1 MQTPAVTDGGKASAG
16 AGQVESA
23 NETEFSSAR
32 RELPGWQ
39 GLLWRAAAAAFV
51 LWHLWILL
59 VAPPDPTVARAAHVF
74 LGAVLGFAL
83 FAPSARAAAR
93 GKGVPWYD
101 LLVMIPCVLI
111 VAHYALDADGIEM
124 RTFMGPNW
132 RDLLVA
138 GAGILIVLEFA
149 RRSAGMAMPIIASIF
164 IAYCFI
170 GPWMPGIL
178 YHRGVSLD
186 QALVELFNNNG
197 VLGTIVQ
204 VSATFIIMFVTF
216 AAFLQAS
223 KAGDYFN
230 ELALGLVGW
239 ARGGQAKVAV
249 VSSFMFGTVSGSSV
263 ANVVASGTF
272 TIPMMRRGKY
282 DRETAGAVE
291 ATASTGGQLAPPVMG
306 AGAFIMAEVL
316 GIPYTEIALAGVIP
330 ALLFYFAV
338 YTHCDLHARKAGLH
352 GLPRSELPSL
362 LDLARRVYMLTPLAI
377 LIYMLVRGYSPFRAA
392 AWGIGAALV
401 IMIVTILIHRL
412 VLRRENPV
420 TAMAGAA
427 WEFGAACIA
436 ALSGSAREVMQL
448 IAVCATAGIVAGVIG
463 LTGVGGRFASL
474 LLDVASGLPL
484 LAMIFAM
491 FVAII
496 LGMGVPTTA
505 AYAIAAAVVGP
516 GLTQMG
522 VPPLSAHMFVFYFAV
537 LSAITPP
544 VALASFAAAG
554 LAGGDM
560 WRTSLKAV
568 KFGLATF
575 IVPYMFWMS
584 PALLGQGDAWAVG
597 QAVFTATLGVFL
609 LACSTEGWMF
619 KAPLPLPLRVVSG
632 VAAIALMVPEA
643 FTDMA
648 GVVVALGI
656 IVWQWRREA
665 PPQPQRR
672 VHA

>member
-1 MQTPAVTDGGKASAG
+1 MAREAGSATT
-16 AGQVESA
+16 ADDS
-23 NETEFSSAR
+23 EFSSSR
-32 RELPGWQ
+32 RELGGWQ
-39 GLLWRAAAAAFV
+39 GVLWRYAAAAFV
-51 LWHLWILL
+51 AWHMWILL
-59 VAPPDPTVARAAHVF
+59 VSPPDPTVARAAHVF
-74 LGAVLGFAL
+74 VGAILGFAL
-83 FAPSARAAAR
+83 FAPYAAAAGR
-93 GKGVPWYD
+93 RIPFYD
-101 LLVMIPCVLI
+101 WLLMIPCLLV
-111 VAHYALDADGIEM
+111 VAHYILDADGIEM
-124 RTFMGPNW
+124 RSFMGPNW
-132 RDLLVA
+132 RDLVVA

-149 RRSAGMAMPIIASIF
+149 RRSAGLAMPIIASVF

-178 YHRGVSLD
+178 YHRGVAFD

-204 VSATFIIMFVTF
+204 VSSTFIIMFVTF
-216 AAFLQAS
+216 AAFLQTS
-223 KAGDYFN
+223 RAGDYFN
-230 ELALGLVGW
+230 ELAMGLVGW

-272 TIPMMRRGKY
+272 TIPMMRRGGY

-316 GIPYTEIALAGVIP
+316 GRPYTEIALAGIIP

-352 GLPRSELPSL
+352 GLPRSELPRL
-362 LDLARRVYMLTPLAI
+362 VDLARRFYMLSPLIVLIVI
-377 LIYMLVRGYSPFRAA
+377 LMQGFSPFRAA
-392 AWGIGAALV
+392 AWGIAVAIGIMTVTFFLHHLTVRRAGLVGAVIGTVQELVRSSIDAL
-401 IMIVTILIHRL
+401 
-412 VLRRENPV
+412 
-420 TAMAGAA
+420 A
-427 WEFGAACIA
+427 
-436 ALSGSAREVMQL
+436 GSAREVMQL

-474 LLDVASGLPL
+474 LLDIASGLPL
-484 LAMIFAM
+484 LALIFAM
-491 FVAII
+491 LVAIV

-505 AYAIAAAVVGP
+505 AYAIAAAVVAP
-516 GLTQMG
+516 GLIQMG
-522 VPPLSAHMFVFYFAV
+522 VPGLSAHMFIFYFAV

-560 WRTSLKAV
+560 WKTAVKAV

-584 PALLGQGDAWAVG
+584 PALLGQGEWTAVAQAVG
-597 QAVFTATLGVFL
+597 SASLGVFL
-609 LACSTEGWMF
+609 LACATEGWMF
-619 KAPLPLPLRVVSG
+619 RAALALPLRVVAG
-632 VAAIALMVPEA
+632 CAAIMLMVPEA
-643 FTDMA
+643 LTDLSGLVIGL
-648 GVVVALGI
+648 GVIG
-656 IVWQWRREA
+656 WQWRR
-665 PPQPQRR
+665 PPTVVAAAVRP
-672 VHA
+672 